1 MRAFRQALCIALLS
15 VFATATMAQAQSKLS
30 SAAAKAAPTK
40 TVKIVNKGSGIYAFS
55 PTSITVKVGTRV
67 IWKNNT
73 SAAHT
78 VTSDKSKV
86 FDLGPFNKGKSAS
99 FVFKKAGTYKYTC
112 SLHPYMKAKV
122 IVTK

>member
-15 VFATATMAQAQSKLS
+15 VFATATLAEAQSMIS
-30 SAAAKAAPTK
+30 SGAAKAAPTK
-40 TVKIVNKGSGIYAFS
+40 TVKIVNKGSGTYAFS
-55 PTSITVKVGTRV
+55 PTSVTVKVGTRV
-67 IWKNNT
+67 VWKNDT

-86 FDLGPFNKGKSAS
+86 FNLGPFNQGKSAS
-99 FVFKKAGTYKYTC
+99 YVFKKAGTYMYIC
-112 SLHPYMKAKV
+112 SIHPYMKAKV